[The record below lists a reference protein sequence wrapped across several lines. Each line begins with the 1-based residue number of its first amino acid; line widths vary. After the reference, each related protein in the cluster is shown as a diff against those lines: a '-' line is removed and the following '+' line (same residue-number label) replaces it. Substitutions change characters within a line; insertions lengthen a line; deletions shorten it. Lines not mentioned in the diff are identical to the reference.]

1 MFYYDN
7 KGRKIKNHM
16 EKKEMTRAT
25 SILKC
30 TSSLT
35 FLVLIAMFA
44 TGFSSLL
51 YEVVLLFNMS
61 IVLGMTELATSV
73 VIGTFIVGL
82 AIGSWFGGRISSIAN
97 ATTSFI
103 IIEIIIALFGFTS
116 MFAVSHL
123 INVGLPFLR
132 LIFSVLL
139 LLLPTILMGMEIPL
153 AVHIINKHQK
163 NVGIDTGKVYSAD
176 TLGGAFGAFL
186 AGLILVPVLGFFGAM
201 ALGGILNLFAAL
213 LLLSTTGN
221 PDSRKLFLISTLLFL
236 CAGIFILFSSTARLH
251 DVQLGFFFRD
261 YGVPPLETAIT
272 PYQRIEVVARG
283 PYGNSLVLNGELQI
297 TSHDSVAY
305 HEYLVL
311 PALAVIP
318 NVESA
323 LVIGAGDGGA
333 LRQLLKYNV
342 TTIDHVELD
351 PEVINLSRMYMRDVH
366 RGALDDP
373 HVQRII
379 ADGRRYLEDT
389 NKTYDL
395 IIVDLPDPIQIALAP
410 LYSAEFYA
418 LIHKRLTSTGVFATQ
433 ATSPLYYAES
443 FASIYKT
450 VHTVFPITESY
461 IVPSSS
467 FSSLGYVI
475 ASETTNL
482 TVPLR
487 NISGEWY
494 ESTSHA
500 SLFSI
505 PKKIRNVLNDE
516 HIGISTDNEPF
527 VYTYHQSGYY
537 ARGILDDQQ

>member
-1 MFYYDN
+1 M
-7 KGRKIKNHM
+7 KNLM
-16 EKKEMTRAT
+16 EKKEMTR
-25 SILKC
+25 SHKSLLKS
-30 TSSLT
+30 TSSPT

-61 IVLGMTELATSV
+61 IVLGMTEFATSI

-82 AIGSWFGGRISSIAN
+82 AIGSWFGGRISNVVN
-97 ATTSFI
+97 ATTAFI
-103 IIEIIIALFGFTS
+103 IIEVVIALFGFTA
-116 MFAVSHL
+116 MFAISHL
-123 INVGLPFLR
+123 INVGIPLLR

-163 NVGIDTGKVYSAD
+163 NVGSDTGKVYSAD

-186 AGLILVPVLGFFGAM
+186 AGLIIVPVLGFFGAM

-213 LLLSTTGN
+213 LLLSN
-221 PDSRKLFLISTLLFL
+221 RENQDSRKFFLISSLLFL
-236 CAGIFILFSSTARLH
+236 CVGLFVLFSSTARLH

-272 PYQRIEVVARG
+272 PYQRIEIVSRG
-283 PYGNSLVLNGELQI
+283 PYGNALVLNGELQI

-305 HEYLVL
+305 HEYLIL
-311 PALAVIP
+311 PALAVMP

-351 PEVINLSRMYMRDVH
+351 PAVINLSRMYLPDVH

-373 HVQRII
+373 NVHHITN
-379 ADGRRYLEDT
+379 DGRRYLEDT

-395 IIVDLPDPIQIALAP
+395 IIVDLPDPIIIALAP
-410 LYSAEFYA
+410 LYSREFYS
-418 LIHKRLTSTGVFATQ
+418 LIHKRLSVNGVFVTQ
-433 ATSPLYYAES
+433 ATSPLYFAES

-450 VHTVFPITESY
+450 VHAVFPITESY

-475 ASETTNL
+475 ASKTTNL
-482 TVPLR
+482 TVPIR
-487 NISGEWY
+487 NLSGEWY
-494 ESTSHA
+494 ESTSHD
-500 SLFSI
+500 SVFRI
-505 PKKIRNVLNDE
+505 PKKIRNVMTDE
-516 HIGISTDNEPF
+516 HIGISTDNEPY

-537 ARGILDDQQ
+537 ARGILDDRN